1 MKNRGGGFGPL
12 IASTVVFALAG
23 AVVGVGL
30 WLKPLESAESTA
42 ESEAPSDRPTRR
54 ELPRVRM
61 EGEAEAAVPNA
72 QATPSAEAAEVATP
86 ERSPAAPGMETPASQ
101 PIAPAPSMPVEPP
114 SAEPVTPS
122 IPLDESPAQVAQP
135 EGVSA
140 PGPATGRQA
149 ATRELSADERRDRL
163 DSLTALGDRLRALR
177 GSWRLPMAT
186 ERREWIVKSAELAE
200 VVGLVLEQH
209 AEFVADY
216 ARRVAEAPLQPPATG
231 GGFMTKLLPELAS
244 TSTVPGTE
252 RRLDPELLAP
262 WREIVQLLG
271 ALGAE
276 LESVADAHAR
286 MVAATR
292 DALNSAMRNN
302 IMKSARNDAR
312 EVLYSTDVPLAPPF
326 GEIALRTILQDARI
340 ERELDA
346 LERAIAGDPRR

>member
-72 QATPSAEAAEVATP
+72 QATPSAESAGDAAP
-86 ERSPAAPGMETPASQ
+86 EPSPAAPTVEAPPSPA
-101 PIAPAPSMPVEPP
+101 IAPAPSP
-114 SAEPVTPS
+114 SAEPSPADPATPS
-122 IPLDESPAQVAQP
+122 IPLDESPAPQAQP
-135 EGVSA
+135 AGVPG

-231 GGFMTKLLPELAS
+231 GGFMTKLLPELAA